1 MIIRK
6 EEQKIT
12 VNEQMRGGEGSVQL
26 RQLLAPEQFCGHGRL
41 FNQLE
46 LAPGCSIGS
55 HYHNGESETFY
66 ILQGTARFDD
76 NGQECILH
84 AGDVAHTPSGHFH
97 SIANAGQEP
106 LVLVAMIVNS

>member
-41 FNQLE
+41 FSQLE
-46 LAPGCSIGS
+46 LAPSDLLRACGGRTKKPNTGI
-55 HYHNGESETFY
+55 
-66 ILQGTARFDD
+66 
-76 NGQECILH
+76 
-84 AGDVAHTPSGHFH
+84 
-97 SIANAGQEP
+97 
-106 LVLVAMIVNS
+106 